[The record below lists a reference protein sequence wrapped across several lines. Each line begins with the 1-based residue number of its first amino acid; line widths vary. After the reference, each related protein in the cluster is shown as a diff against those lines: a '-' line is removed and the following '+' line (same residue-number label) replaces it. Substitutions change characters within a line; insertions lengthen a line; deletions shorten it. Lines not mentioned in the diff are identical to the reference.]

1 MTAPTPLL
9 AVKGL
14 RVAFPI
20 GGVPAEAVRGVDF
33 SIAPG
38 EALGLVGE
46 SGSGKSMSAMAVMR
60 LIAAPGRITAGSA
73 VLDGT
78 DLLTLTESQMRSRRG
93 RDISMVFQDPS
104 TSLNPA
110 FTIGQQITDT
120 IRTHRPEM
128 SRRQLRD
135 RAAEVLA
142 LVGITSPLQRM
153 GHYPHEFS
161 GGMRQRVLIAMA
173 IACEPK
179 LLIADEPT
187 TALDVTVQARIV
199 DLLHD
204 LRQRMGLS
212 ILFISHNLD
221 LVAEICDRVCVMYAG
236 RMVETGTAEDIF
248 TTPQHPYT
256 RLLQRCV
263 PRLDGD
269 DVPLES
275 IQGAPPRLGR
285 MPPGCA
291 FSPRCPDVRDV
302 CRSEQPAMQGSAAHR
317 VACWAAP

>member
-1 MTAPTPLL
+1 MLPLL
-9 AVKGL
+9 SVQNL
-14 RVAFPI
+14 RVAFPV
-20 GGVPAEAVRGVDF
+20 GGLMAEAVRGVNF
-33 SIAPG
+33 TVAPG

-60 LIAAPGRITAGSA
+60 LIAAPGRITGGSA
-73 VLDGT
+73 YLAGV
-78 DLLTLTESQMRSRRG
+78 DLLALPEAEMRHRRG

-110 FTIGQQITDT
+110 FTIGQQITDV
-120 IRTHRPEM
+120 ICTHRPGMGARE
-128 SRRQLRD
+128 LRD
-135 RAAEVLA
+135 RAAHALS
-142 LVGITSPLQRM
+142 LVGITSPLQRL

-173 IACEPK
+173 VACEPK

-204 LRQRMGLS
+204 LRARLGLS

-236 RMVETGTAEDIF
+236 RIVETGTARDIF
-248 TTPQHPYT
+248 LAPRHPYT

-263 PRLDGD
+263 PRIGAMSEA
-269 DVPLES
+269 LES
-275 IQGAPPRLGR
+275 IQGAPPRLDQ

-291 FSPRCPDVRDV
+291 FAPRCPDVQSL
-302 CRSEQPAMQGSAAHR
+302 CRTEQPVTSRTGSQE
-317 VACWAAP
+317 VACWTAQ